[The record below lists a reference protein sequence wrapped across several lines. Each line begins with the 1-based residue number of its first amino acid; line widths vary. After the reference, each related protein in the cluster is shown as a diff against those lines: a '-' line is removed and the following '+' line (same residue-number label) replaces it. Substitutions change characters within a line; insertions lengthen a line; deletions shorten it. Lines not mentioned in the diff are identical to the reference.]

1 MATNDIGNY
10 NETVFA
16 QEALIAVEKRLGM
29 AARVY
34 REYEKDTKEVGD
46 TTQIRRPSTFTA
58 QAAPSAAQD
67 INTGK
72 IALVLDQH
80 DEVKIELTDKLRA
93 LSNEK
98 LIEDHIRP
106 MAYAIADG
114 IDKKLCTLATQ
125 VPWFY
130 QLNSTFSLQELA
142 NARKVLFDNQVPM
155 DMVNLNGMVDGQLE
169 ANMLGYLAGQ
179 NINGANV
186 DEARRFGALGPLMGV
201 NWFANQNTP
210 AFTTNQLTDGVGAT
224 TANAARGATVIA
236 INAID
241 ATGAVVVG
249 DTFSIAGLTQ
259 RFTVTAPATA
269 TAGAIAALAF
279 APALPAA
286 VLSGAVVTFHKMTG
300 TKSANLLF
308 HRNFAALKF
317 APLPDDMP
325 GVQVSTIRN
334 EDLGLSVRARIFYEG
349 NTSKLF
355 VALDTLYGYTMLDA
369 NLAARVYSA

>member
-10 NETVFA
+10 NETQFA

-29 AARVY
+29 ASRVY
-34 REYEKDTKEVGD
+34 REYEKETKEVGD
-46 TTQIRRPSTFTA
+46 TTQIRRPSTFTS
-58 QAAPSAAQD
+58 QAAPSVAQD

-72 IALVLDQH
+72 VSLVLDQH
-80 DEVKIELTDKLRA
+80 EEVKIELTDKLRA

-106 MAYAIADG
+106 MAYALADG
-114 IDKKLCTLATQ
+114 IDKKLVQLAMQ

-130 QLNSTFSLQELA
+130 QLNATFTLQELA

-155 DMVNLNGMVDGQLE
+155 DLPNLFGMTDGQLE

-186 DEARRFGALGPLMGV
+186 DDARRYGALGPLMGV

-210 AFTTNQLTDGVGAT
+210 SFTTTQMADVVGAT
-224 TANAARGATVIA
+224 SAAAARGARTIA
-236 INAID
+236 ITGID
-241 ATGAVVVG
+241 AAGTVVRG

-259 RFTVTAPATA
+259 RFDVAADATA
-269 TAGAIAALAF
+269 TAGAIALLSF
-279 APALPAA
+279 TPPLPAA
-286 VLSGAVVTFHKMTG
+286 VSSGAVVTFHKMTG
-300 TKSANLLF
+300 TKAVNLVF

-349 NTSKLF
+349 NNSKLF
-355 VALDTLYGYTMLDA
+355 VALDTLYGFTMLDE